1 MILDDYL
8 EDSFEGCML
17 DNYFFDIGN
26 NNMKW
31 GRVKLRKYVMILEK
45 GLNEWSSVNELY
57 MTDSEKKY
65 RELLD
70 MYYKD
75 REDRMEKMIHS
86 HEVLWL
92 SDKGNVAVA
101 YAREDLGEKYK
112 IYCKAKYGDNSVWEY
127 YNGFG
132 TQGEAMR
139 YASQIYDVEIER

>member
-1 MILDDYL
+1 
-8 EDSFEGCML
+8 
-17 DNYFFDIGN
+17 
-26 NNMKW
+26 
-31 GRVKLRKYVMILEK
+31 
-45 GLNEWSSVNELY
+45 
-57 MTDSEKKY
+57 
-65 RELLD
+65 
-70 MYYKD
+70 
-75 REDRMEKMIHS
+75 MEKMIYS

-139 YASQIYDVEIER
+139 YASQIYDVEIERQNVIKEGVQNGNFKDDKNKHGSDTDNRKGRT

>member
-1 MILDDYL
+1 
-8 EDSFEGCML
+8 
-17 DNYFFDIGN
+17 
-26 NNMKW
+26 
-31 GRVKLRKYVMILEK
+31 
-45 GLNEWSSVNELY
+45 

-75 REDRMEKMIHS
+75 REEYEKEETAQNRRNDGMEKMIHS

-139 YASQIYDVEIER
+139 YASQIYDVEIERQNVIKEGVQNVNFIVGRMENLHEKIHNRCRRNI